1 MSNYF
6 LSKNKSDCNGCG
18 VCFLKCPQKAIEM
31 QIDKEGFLY
40 PIIDKEKCI
49 ECKLCEKICP
59 NKEYKINDKVTAYIA
74 INKDEEQL
82 KSSASGGC
90 FLPIAQYIISQ
101 KGVVFGAR
109 YDNNLNV
116 IHDYTEEMD
125 KLKMFQGSK
134 YVRSDLNNAY
144 IKVKQFLLDNRYVL
158 FSGTPC
164 QCQGLRTYLG
174 KTYEKLYTCEIICH
188 ANSSPR
194 VFNLY
199 KKNLEK
205 NNNKGIEDI
214 RFRDKSNGW
223 KNQKTII
230 KYSDG
235 TIQEDLSFYLGFVN
249 ELFNRPSCHNC
260 NFCSSNRLSDFT
272 IGDAWGINEIDPS
285 IIDDDTG
292 ISLFCMNTEKGMK
305 LKNIIEKKLNLRKTN
320 VEIAFKH
327 NHYQNVKEHKKRK
340 EFFEKIDIGEID
352 EKNIID
358 NIKMYTKVS
367 FIQKCL
373 NKIKAIY
380 LKIKK

>member
-6 LSKNKSDCNGCG
+6 LSNNKSDCNGCG
-18 VCFLKCPQKAIEM
+18 VCFLKCPQKAIKM
-31 QIDKEGFLY
+31 QIDQEGFLY

-144 IKVKQFLLDNRYVL
+144 IKVKQFLLDDRYVL

-174 KTYEKLYTCEIICH
+174 KNMKSYIHVKLFAMQTLHLEYLIYIK
-188 ANSSPR
+188 R
-194 VFNLY
+194 IL
-199 KKNLEK
+199 KK
-205 NNNKGIEDI
+205 I
-214 RFRDKSNGW
+214 
-223 KNQKTII
+223 II
-230 KYSDG
+230 K
-235 TIQEDLSFYLGFVN
+235 V
-249 ELFNRPSCHNC
+249 
-260 NFCSSNRLSDFT
+260 
-272 IGDAWGINEIDPS
+272 
-285 IIDDDTG
+285 
-292 ISLFCMNTEKGMK
+292 
-305 LKNIIEKKLNLRKTN
+305 
-320 VEIAFKH
+320 
-327 NHYQNVKEHKKRK
+327 
-340 EFFEKIDIGEID
+340 
-352 EKNIID
+352 
-358 NIKMYTKVS
+358 
-367 FIQKCL
+367 
-373 NKIKAIY
+373 
-380 LKIKK
+380 

>member
-1 MSNYF
+1 
-6 LSKNKSDCNGCG
+6 
-18 VCFLKCPQKAIEM
+18 M

-292 ISLFCMNTEKGMK
+292 ISLFCINTEKGMK
-305 LKNIIEKKLNLRKTN
+305 LKNIIEKKLNLKKTN

-373 NKIKAIY
+373 NKIKAIS